1 MMADTRKLRAL
12 MVEHDLTQ
20 ADVAKILGISEKTM
34 HNRMKTGIFKTNEV
48 EILMN
53 TLGIKDPMPI
63 FFI

>member
-1 MMADTRKLRAL
+1 MADTRKLRAL